1 MDKLCRLMSSDLPL
15 TIEPKRLAR
24 KGETIAGQYAIMDMQ
39 RLGGLLHDQSGQVTF
54 NLEFTHDN
62 DKQVSFIIGK
72 IHAVLNIV
80 CQRCLGSMQITVNN
94 PVYLGIINSQADASN
109 LPDECEPLLVGDKP
123 IELSPLIEDELILA
137 LPIAAMH
144 EEDNCQA
151 TGLLQDI
158 NMVKKDSPFA
168 ILKTL
173 TEKSRK

>member
-24 KGETIAGQYAIMDMQ
+24 KGATIAGQYAITDMQ

-54 NLEFTHDN
+54 NLDFTHDDDN
-62 DKQVSFIIGK
+62 NVSYIMGNV
-72 IHAVLNIV
+72 HVVLNIV
-80 CQRCLGSMQITVNN
+80 CQRCLGLMNFTVDN
-94 PVYLGIINSQADASN
+94 PVYLGVIGNQEQAQN
-109 LPDECEPLLVGDKP
+109 LPDECEPLLAGDKP
-123 IELSPLIEDELILA
+123 IELSTLIEDEIILA

-144 EEDNCQA
+144 DEEKCEA
-151 TGLLQDI
+151 TKLT
-158 NMVKKDSPFA
+158 NMNIAGKESPFA